1 MPDSRDF
8 HQPKRTRECSR
19 TSVARRRGQTDAED
33 LSGECFGALG
43 AFFLDDFDRDVARFI
58 HEVVIAKD
66 VAEAEARD
74 AGLSRAEKFAG
85 AAELEVALGDFEA
98 VARFREDGEAILLI
112 VRDEDAV
119 GRARA
124 AADAAAQLVKL
135 RESETMRVHD

>member
-33 LSGECFGALG
+33 LSGECFGALD
-43 AFFLDDFDRDVARFI
+43 ALFLDDFDCDVARFI

-85 AAELEVALGDFEA
+85 AAELEVALGDFQA
-98 VARFREDGEAILLI
+98 GARLRGGGGPHLALL
-112 VRDEDAV
+112 RYEDAV
-119 GRARA
+119 
-124 AADAAAQLVKL
+124 V
-135 RESETMRVHD
+135 